1 MKTMMKITRK
11 SYEIAIALA
20 IALAGLMARDAGAAL
35 YNGYYTGDYG
45 RDDNAR
51 VYISTFEEETYGVVM
66 QINRKG
72 TRVSLF
78 NIEEQEDGTTQWTPM
93 FQSNAHVITS
103 GEAMY
108 IGRYERSSVL
118 KRRMLI
124 LNPTRSAYDAG
135 IKEEVSVRRRS
146 LKGYSRVWKQLPAQ
160 GFRIERTKNANG
172 FVTPAA
178 FSGKFKLDGAVYSG
192 NFGMREIVPGVYL
205 VRAAVPNT
213 EAAGGR
219 KLDKSAIAVVIPIL
233 RKRAG
238 LRDYFHLHMVSVK
251 SGVLSSTYSSAT
263 LEQD

>member
-135 IKEEVSVRRRS
+135 IKEEVSVRRRN

-172 FVTPAA
+172 FVTIPTVKIPRSFAISATTGAAPVPVPPPMPAVTKIISA
-178 FSGKFKLDGAVYSG
+178 SLMASVISARFSSAACLPRSG
-192 NFGMREIVPGVYL
+192 FIPVPIPL
-205 VRAAVPNT
+205 VRF
-213 EAAGGR
+213 
-219 KLDKSAIAVVIPIL
+219 LPIYI
-233 RKRAG
+233 RFFAC
-238 LRDYFHLHMVSVK
+238 V
-251 SGVLSSTYSSAT
+251 
-263 LEQD
+263 